1 MAFRYILTAAAK
13 VERLEGPASAPEP
26 GEVQIRPRASSLNY
40 HDLVVFLGLQPV
52 EYPRVPLSD
61 GCGEITA
68 VGEEVD
74 GYAIGDRVLPMF
86 FPLWR
91 RGRPTPANKRLVP
104 GDTIDG
110 CLQEFL
116 NIDARSVVP
125 APATLND
132 AQAATLNCAAH
143 TAWYALMEEGK
154 LQAGQTVLVQGSGGV
169 SLFALQFA
177 KALGAKVIATSSS
190 DEKLSKLEELGADHL
205 VNYREHSDWEQ
216 QVMRLTGAVDVVVD
230 VGGPATLGRS
240 VSCTR
245 NDGFIAVIGILSG
258 FDASPVPV
266 VELMQKNLTVKGIT
280 VGCGESLQRMGR
292 FIDEHQIEPCISHRI
307 AAADLAQGFE
317 LMQAGRHFGKIS
329 VDIE

>member
-1 MAFRYILTAAAK
+1 MSFRYVLTAAAK
-13 VERLEGPASAPEP
+13 LERLEGPASAPGP

-68 VGEEVD
+68 VGEGVD

-91 RGRPTPANKRLVP
+91 QGRPTPENKRLVP

-116 NIDARSVVP
+116 NIDARGVVP

-266 VELMQKNLTVKGIT
+266 IELMQKNLTVKGIT
-280 VGCGESLQRMGR
+280 VGCGESFQRMGR